1 MSQGMMVV
9 ICLSIYLCLLLV
21 MGFYAKST
29 RKSQSLKAFYLADNG
44 LSSFVLL
51 FTLYATQYSANT
63 LLIVPA
69 EVVNQGYGMI
79 LILGYM
85 TAIVVCYLMYA
96 PALYQLARTRDYITP
111 GDYLDDRFDSPRL
124 TLVANIVFL
133 IVSTNYLLAQLMAMG
148 YITESLTGGLI
159 SYEVGVCAL
168 ACIVIVYE
176 SLGGMRA
183 VAWTDV
189 LQGGMLLVGLVGI
202 FIIVGPTPS
211 RLGEVSEWLLKHD
224 LSRIQVPSFDFQI
237 YWAST
242 VLMVGMGAAIYPQ
255 AIQRLYA
262 ARSLRT
268 LRRSLS
274 WMVIMP
280 MFTVLILFLL
290 GVLSIP
296 QYEMFDESVSQ
307 DAVLPEMLHFWSEQ
321 SVAAEILVLLIT
333 VGLIA
338 AIMSTA
344 DSVLLSMSSII
355 VKDMVAKNRW
365 SLAPEEKLTR
375 FGKWISILIMMV
387 LIFWALNPQ
396 VTLFGLIELKMQLLV
411 QLAPLFLLGLYYK
424 VRSKSLFL
432 GLLTGLFISL
442 FCFLQGVKDLWY
454 IQIGVVALVVNVVV
468 VLLCEVFFRSAV
480 SQRIKNI
487 K

>member
-1 MSQGMMVV
+1 MREGMVV
-9 ICLSIYLCLLLV
+9 IICLSIYIGLLLI

-29 RKSQSLKAFYLADNG
+29 RKSESLKAFYLADNG

-96 PALYQLARTRDYITP
+96 PALYQRARTRDYITP
-111 GDYLDDRFDSPRL
+111 GDYFDDRFDSPGL
-124 TLVANIVFL
+124 SLLANAVFL

-159 SYEVGVCAL
+159 SYEIGVCAL

-202 FIIVGPTPS
+202 FIIVGPNPS
-211 RLGEVSEWLLKHD
+211 RLGEVSEWLIEND
-224 LSRIQVPSFDFQI
+224 SGWIDVPSFDFQI

-242 VLMVGMGAAIYPQ
+242 VFMVGMGAAIYPQ

-262 ARSLRT
+262 ARSLRS
-268 LRRSLS
+268 LKRSLS

-296 QYEMFDESVSQ
+296 HYEIIEGSGQ
-307 DAVLPEMLHFWSEQ
+307 DAVLPEMLHYWSEQ
-321 SVAAEILVLLIT
+321 SVIAGILVLLIT

-355 VKDMVAKNRW
+355 VKDIIAKNKW
-365 SLAPEEKLTR
+365 SSLPEEKLTR
-375 FGKWISILIMMV
+375 YGKWISVIIMV
-387 LIFWALNPQ
+387 ALIFWALNPQ
-396 VTLFGLIELKMQLLV
+396 VTLFGLIELKMQLLI
-411 QLAPLFLLGLYYK
+411 QLAPLFLFGLYYNT
-424 VRSKSLFL
+424 RSQSLFL
-432 GLLTGLFISL
+432 GLMIGLIIAIV
-442 FCFLQGVKDLWY
+442 CFLLGVKNLWHV
-454 IQIGVVALVVNVVV
+454 QIGVIALVINVLI
-468 VLLCEVFFRSAV
+468 VLFSESVFRSGE
-480 SQRIKNI
+480 SPKI
-487 K
+487 